1 MSRDKEEER
10 DERIRNEVIVD
21 AYTVDE
27 QAISW
32 CYYLERK
39 MSFPFQA
46 RCIQERTISP
56 LREDEEVR
64 VVGMT
69 DEVVSK
75 GDVRPR
81 GVDGPRIWCAV
92 VTARSTQRGQRYPR
106 SGRRLAL
113 LERRRR
119 PIGLNTRLGA
129 LWLDLRCVLLG

>member
-56 LREDEEVR
+56 LIVISASLYRRDYPCR
-64 VVGMT
+64 
-69 DEVVSK
+69 D
-75 GDVRPR
+75 
-81 GVDGPRIWCAV
+81 RI
-92 VTARSTQRGQRYPR
+92 R
-106 SGRRLAL
+106 
-113 LERRRR
+113 
-119 PIGLNTRLGA
+119 
-129 LWLDLRCVLLG
+129 